1 MSKRI
6 RVDVKNFNKHTPE
19 GMELL
24 EKSISEVGVIESVT
38 VDAEG
43 EIITGN
49 ARKETFDKLGYKPKF
64 IELKENEYPVIQT
77 DLSGEKRVKAAIYA
91 NTVAQK
97 NINLDLDLIQKVAIE
112 EYELEFEELGVDFV
126 DVEVMETE
134 RLSKLEF
141 SNIYYEPEEILDIS
155 LKDCID
161 FSLFEAKVKRIEQ
174 SELSKEQKEVLK
186 WFAFRFLKIDFENVA
201 NYYAF
206 NASKTEKEVIEQ
218 LRLVLVD
225 GGIDGFIEDDILK
238 IHELSENWN
247 ND

>member
-24 EKSISEVGVIESVT
+24 EKSISEVGAIESVT

-112 EYELEFEELGVDFV
+112 EYELEFEELGVDFD

-141 SNIYYEPEEILDIS
+141 SNIYYEPEELS
-155 LKDCID
+155 L
-161 FSLFEAKVKRIEQ
+161 
-174 SELSKEQKEVLK
+174 
-186 WFAFRFLKIDFENVA
+186 
-201 NYYAF
+201 
-206 NASKTEKEVIEQ
+206 
-218 LRLVLVD
+218 
-225 GGIDGFIEDDILK
+225 
-238 IHELSENWN
+238 IHI
-247 ND
+247 